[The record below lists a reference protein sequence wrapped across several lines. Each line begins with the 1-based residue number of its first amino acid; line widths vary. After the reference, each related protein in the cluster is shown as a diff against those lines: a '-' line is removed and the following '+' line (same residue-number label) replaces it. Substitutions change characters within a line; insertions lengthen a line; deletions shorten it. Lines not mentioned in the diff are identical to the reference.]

1 MSGVKWT
8 DEQQK
13 VIDTRER
20 NLLVSAAAG
29 SGKTAVLVERI
40 IQMITDEEKPVD
52 IDRLLVVTFTNAAAS
67 EMRERISEALEKK
80 IDNNP
85 ENRYLHKQ
93 LSLLPNAS
101 IMTIHAFCLQVIK
114 NNFHMIQ
121 VDPSFR
127 VADETELTLLKS
139 DIVKELLESYYQKDN
154 NDEFL
159 ALIESYATGKSDDRI
174 ESLIMELHKFAMS
187 NPWPVKWL
195 KEMADTLH
203 VVDEKDLD
211 DKVWTKMV
219 TRDLEQA
226 LPMSIRLLEECLS
239 ICQEEGGPIGYE
251 DAIALD
257 LKHIKS
263 IYHQLQ
269 EGYQHISQEI
279 MGMKFGPIGRC
290 KKGVDP
296 IMQHKV
302 KAIREDI
309 KESFTAIQDQYFFKA
324 QAHIAHDIDQTY
336 PVIEAL
342 VDLVITFMENYKEAK
357 AEKNMIDFND
367 IEHYA
372 LNILVTDNEEGEKV
386 PSSAAIQLQD
396 RFSEILIDEYQDS
409 NLVQETILTSVS
421 KIHQSMPNVFMVGDV
436 KQSIY
441 KFRLAK
447 PELFMEKYKTYST
460 EESKYQKI
468 DLHRNFRSR
477 ENILDCTN
485 YLFSQL
491 MSLAYGDVVYDE
503 HAALH
508 LGAPYKPCEEGIHA
522 GPTELILIDHEEV
535 ESDEIIESKEV
546 EAKVIAG
553 RIKELMNPDEPY
565 YIYDKKNGIYRPAMY
580 KDIVILMRST
590 STTADMFVE
599 TLGKYDIPAYTD
611 ASTGYFDTVEI
622 RTILS
627 LLKIIDNPRQDIPLL
642 SVLRSPIVGLK
653 ADELVR
659 IKTQLPEG
667 EFYDAYEQYIIGTID
682 EDDLSQK
689 LTAFHEQ
696 LTDWREKAVYMP
708 LHELILHIYEV
719 SHYYNFIS
727 VMTGGRQRQANLD
740 LLVDKA
746 IRYESTSYKGLFN
759 FIRYLE
765 KIHKYAIDMGEASIF
780 GESENLVRIMSIHKS
795 KGLEFPVVFV
805 AGMGKQFNMQDLNKP
820 ILLHQDLGFGPKYVN
835 YELRYETKTLPR
847 SVISKQ
853 IKNESLSEELRI
865 LYVALTRAREKLILV
880 GSCKDIH
887 KKIEK
892 VSTYLFLPDVTL
904 PNALIGKGRSYL
916 DWIIP
921 AILRHADGETLR
933 ACCQGLVIQS
943 PEALYHH
950 RSFWEVTCITPEQ
963 TIEKEEVHA
972 QERMQSY
979 EALTHWASEVS
990 YSDYDKDYFDKQLNW
1005 VYPAK
1010 DAIAR
1015 SVKVSVS
1022 EIKRQNMLLVQEEH
1036 EELFHDF
1043 EPYKP
1048 AFMEEK
1054 IRLTP
1059 GERGT
1064 VFHKV
1069 MQHIDFNRM
1078 DEQDYLVTYCDQL
1091 ERNGMLTEKEKKS
1104 VSIQALLR
1112 FSDSDL
1118 IKRMINAEKQKQLK
1132 REMPF
1137 VLGINAQDI
1146 YDACDL
1152 KETILVQGVIDCYFL
1167 EHDEIVLVDYK
1178 TDYIKPHEEQV
1189 LIDRYKKQMELYCRA
1204 LENISGFTV
1213 KEVILYA
1220 FSIGQEIKMDPFGL
1234 GD

>member
-1 MSGVKWT
+1 MR
-8 DEQQK
+8 Q
-13 VIDTRER
+13 
-20 NLLVSAAAG
+20 LLRCVSVYP
-29 SGKTAVLVERI
+29 KHWR
-40 IQMITDEEKPVD
+40 
-52 IDRLLVVTFTNAAAS
+52 
-67 EMRERISEALEKK
+67 KK
-80 IDNNP
+80 IDDNP

-93 LSLLPNAS
+93 LSLLPNS
-101 IMTIHAFCLQVIK
+101 NIMTIHAFCLQVIK
-114 NNFHMIQ
+114 NNFHIIQ
-121 VDPSFR
+121 IDPSFR

-139 DIVKELLESYYQKDN
+139 DIVKELLETYYQIDDN
-154 NDEFL
+154 ADFL

-174 ESLIMELHKFAMS
+174 ENLIMELHKFAMS
-187 NPWPVKWL
+187 NPWPVSWL
-195 KEMADTLH
+195 NDMADALH
-203 VVDEKDLD
+203 VVDDKDLD
-211 DKVWTKMV
+211 DKIWTKMV
-219 TRDLEQA
+219 MNHLEQV
-226 LPMSIRLLEECLS
+226 LPMSIRLLEECLN
-239 ICQEEGGPIGYE
+239 ICRKEGGPIGYE
-251 DAIALD
+251 DAIVLD
-257 LKHIKS
+257 LKVTRGL
-263 IYHQLQ
+263 YNQLQ
-269 EGYQHISQEI
+269 EGYKSISQE
-279 MGMKFGPIGRC
+279 MMDMKFGPIGRC
-290 KKGVDP
+290 KKDVDP
-296 IMQHKV
+296 MLQNKV
-302 KAIREDI
+302 KAIRDDI
-309 KESFTAIQDQYFFKA
+309 KDSFTTIQDQYFFKG
-324 QAHIAHDIDQTY
+324 QTYMAHDIGQTY
-336 PVIEAL
+336 PVIKAL
-342 VDLVITFMENYKEAK
+342 VNLVTTFMEDYKEAK
-357 AEKNMIDFND
+357 AEKNIIDFND

-372 LNILVTDNEEGEKV
+372 LNILVTDNEEGEKI

-396 RFSEILIDEYQDS
+396 KFSEILIDEYQDS

-421 KIHQSMPNVFMVGDV
+421 KIHQSEPNVFMVGDV

-460 EESKYQKI
+460 EDSSYQRI

-485 YLFSQL
+485 YLFCQL
-491 MSLAYGDVVYDE
+491 MSLEYGDVVYDE

-508 LGAPYKPCEEGIHA
+508 LGVPYKPCEEGIHA
-522 GPTELILIDHEEV
+522 GPTELILIDHEDV
-535 ESDEIIESKEV
+535 ESDEIMESKEV

-553 RIKELMNPDEPY
+553 RIKSLMNPEEPY
-565 YIYDKKNGIYRPAMY
+565 YIYDKKNGIYRQVKY

-590 STTADMFVE
+590 STTADIFVE

-611 ASTGYFDTVEI
+611 ASAGYFDTVEI
-622 RTILS
+622 RTMLA

-667 EFYDAYEQYIIGTID
+667 EFYDAYEQYILGTID
-682 EDDLSQK
+682 EDDLSRK

-696 LTDWREKAVYMP
+696 LMDWREKAVYMP
-708 LHELILHIYEV
+708 LNELILHIYEA
-719 SHYYNFIS
+719 SHYYNFIT

-765 KIHKYAIDMGEASIF
+765 KIHKYSIDMGEASIF

-847 SVISKQ
+847 SVMSKQ

-880 GSCKDIH
+880 GSCKGID

-892 VSTYLFLPDVTL
+892 MSTYLFLPDITL
-904 PNALIGKGRSYL
+904 PTALIAKGRSYL

-921 AILRHADGETLR
+921 AILRHGDGESLR
-933 ACCQGLVIQS
+933 ACCQGLMIQS
-943 PEALYHH
+943 PEELYDH
-950 RSFWEVTCITPEQ
+950 RSFWEVTRVTPEQ
-963 TIEKEEVHA
+963 TAEKEEA
-972 QERMQSY
+972 NNDQRMESY
-979 EALTHWASEVS
+979 EVLSHWESDVS
-990 YSDYDKDYFDKQLNW
+990 YSDYDKEYFDRQLNW
-1005 VYPAK
+1005 EYPSK

-1015 SVKVSVS
+1015 PVKVSVS
-1022 EIKRQNMLLVQEEH
+1022 EIKRQNMVVDDEEQVD
-1036 EELFHDF
+1036 LFHEF

-1054 IRLTP
+1054 ISLTP

-1078 DEQDYLVTYCDQL
+1078 EEIDDLQTYLNKL
-1091 ERNGMLTEKEKKS
+1091 EKKGMLTEKEKKS
-1104 VSIQALLR
+1104 VSTKALVR
-1112 FSDSDL
+1112 FSQSDL
-1118 IKRMINAEKQKQLK
+1118 IKRMIAAEKQDQLK

-1137 VLGINAQDI
+1137 VLGIGANEI
-1146 YDACDL
+1146 YEACDL
-1152 KETILVQGVIDCYFL
+1152 DETILIQGVIDCYFV
-1167 EHDEIVLVDYK
+1167 DDGEIVLVDYK
-1178 TDYIKPHEEQV
+1178 TDYIKAHEEQI
-1189 LIDRYKKQMELYCRA
+1189 LIERYRKQMELYSRA
-1204 LENISGFTV
+1204 LENISGLRV

-1220 FSIGQEIKMDPFGL
+1220 FSIGKEITVDLAGNSE
-1234 GD
+1234 